1 VNADDMTTLW
11 AEQQVT
17 SLLPDDVD
25 VPAYGTREWL
35 QLPAGD
41 ARKAA
46 ALITAAE
53 MWRRYGDEQALL
65 DWFREAHRARPSVAD
80 RRTRAELDALARP
93 RPPHELRATPGWP
106 PIAVPG
112 QPGRY
117 LVAQENAA

>member
-17 SLLPDDVD
+17 NLLPDDVA

-65 DWFREAHRARPSVAD
+65 DWFREAHRARPAIAD
-80 RRTRAELDALARP
+80 RRTRAELDAAAKP
-93 RPPHELRATPGWP
+93 HPPHQLRATPGWP

>member
-1 VNADDMTTLW
+1 MNLDDKVTMW

-17 SLLPDDVD
+17 ALLPDDVD
-25 VPAYGTREWL
+25 VPEYGSREWL

-41 ARKAA
+41 PRKAA
-46 ALITAAE
+46 AVITAAE

-65 DWFREAHRARPSVAD
+65 DWFREAHRARPSIAD
-80 RRTRAELDALARP
+80 RRTRAELDAAAKP
-93 RPPHELRATPGWP
+93 RPTHQLQATPGWP